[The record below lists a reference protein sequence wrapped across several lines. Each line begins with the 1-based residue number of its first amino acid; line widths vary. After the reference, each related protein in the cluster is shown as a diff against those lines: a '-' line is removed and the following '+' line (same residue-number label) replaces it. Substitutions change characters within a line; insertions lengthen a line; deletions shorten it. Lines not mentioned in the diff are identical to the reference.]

1 MHLPDSS
8 PQSTDALALEILETA
23 RIAPDAICQDDPEV
37 EAAFEQG
44 IRSLAEDIVTL
55 HPGLAHLLIGM
66 SETPCPI
73 VHGQN

>member
-1 MHLPDSS
+1 MNLPDSS
-8 PQSTDALALEILETA
+8 PLSTDALALELLETA
-23 RIAPDAICQDDPEV
+23 RTSPRAMCQDDPETQ
-37 EAAFEQG
+37 AAFEQG
-44 IRSLAEDIVTL
+44 LRSLAEDIVKL

>member
-8 PQSTDALALEILETA
+8 PKSTDALALEILETA
-23 RIAPDAICQDDPEV
+23 RTSPAAISQDDPEV
-37 EAAFEQG
+37 QAAIEQG
-44 IRSLAEDIVTL
+44 IRSLAEDIVKL

-66 SETPCPI
+66 SETPCPV